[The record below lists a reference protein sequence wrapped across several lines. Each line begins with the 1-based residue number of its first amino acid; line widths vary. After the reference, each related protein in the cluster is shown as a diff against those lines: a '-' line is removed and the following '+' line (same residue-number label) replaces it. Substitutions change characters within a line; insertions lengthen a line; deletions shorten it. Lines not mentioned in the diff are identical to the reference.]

1 MLKKIQTDCGDLFR
15 RNYNMMQIIV
25 ALLLVQNV
33 NSFDGKKNPN
43 FDQIN
48 KAVKVIRIING
59 IK

>member
-1 MLKKIQTDCGDLFR
+1 
-15 RNYNMMQIIV
+15 MMQILV
-25 ALLLVQNV
+25 ALLLMQNV
-33 NSFDGKKNPN
+33 NSFVDVKSNPN